1 MSTPAPELALVP
13 VAPQGPASPWVLY
26 LAFNRLA
33 LQGFGGVLAVAQRE
47 LVERLGWLS
56 REEFVETLA
65 IAQVLPGPNV
75 VNLSLM
81 IGDRYFGLRG
91 AFAALAGM
99 FVLPSL
105 LVLSM
110 AALYGSVA
118 QHPVV
123 GNALRGMGAVSAGL
137 ILATGLKLLPAV
149 HRNPM
154 GRVLAALLAVA
165 TVVAVVWLRLPLP
178 WLVLLLGGL
187 GMAAAW
193 RGLAQTP
200 DSA

>member
-1 MSTPAPELALVP
+1 MSATEAAR
-13 VAPQGPASPWVLY
+13 APQRPASLWALY

-47 LVERLGWLS
+47 LVERLGWMT

-75 VNLSLM
+75 VNISLM

-99 FVLPSL
+99 FVLPSV

-110 AALYGSVA
+110 AALYGSVS

-149 HRNPM
+149 RRNPM
-154 GRVLAALLAVA
+154 GRAIAALLALA
-165 TVVAVVWLRLPLP
+165 TLLAVVWLRLPLP

-193 RGLAQTP
+193 RGLTLGEHTEG
-200 DSA
+200 

>member
-1 MSTPAPELALVP
+1 MSAPELVS
-13 VAPQGPASPWVLY
+13 APQRPASLWALY

-47 LVERLGWLS
+47 LVERLGWMT

-75 VNLSLM
+75 VNISLM

-99 FVLPSL
+99 FVLPSV

-110 AALYGSVA
+110 AALYGSVS

-149 HRNPM
+149 RRNPM
-154 GRVLAALLAVA
+154 GRVMAALLALS
-165 TVVAVVWLRLPLP
+165 TLLAVVWLRLPLP

-193 RGLAQTP
+193 RGLKAKPSTE
-200 DSA
+200 S